1 MTDATNDAGRTRL
14 ETSKDTAQSACNGL
28 LGLTIHN
35 YPVPHIRWDDIK
47 ASLTTEQFDNFNKFI
62 RGQTC
67 IEEGCY
73 PYDFKRWVEQGMSD
87 KQRAYDWD

>member
-1 MTDATNDAGRTRL
+1 MSDKLEHAT
-14 ETSKDTAQSACNGL
+14 TSAQSACNGL
-28 LGLTIHN
+28 LGLNVFDSPI
-35 YPVPHIRWDDIK
+35 PHIKWSDIK
-47 ASLTTEQFDNFNKFI
+47 AALTTKQFDNFNKFM

-87 KQRAYDWD
+87 KQRGYDWD